1 MITVR
6 GVATTDTWSLSMMVV
21 CVRGQQE
28 YGVQKVSHWDGIV
41 IWELRQPTPTFG
53 TCLLD
58 VG

>member
-1 MITVR
+1 
-6 GVATTDTWSLSMMVV
+6 MMVV

-41 IWELRQPTPTFG
+41 IWELRQPTPPFG